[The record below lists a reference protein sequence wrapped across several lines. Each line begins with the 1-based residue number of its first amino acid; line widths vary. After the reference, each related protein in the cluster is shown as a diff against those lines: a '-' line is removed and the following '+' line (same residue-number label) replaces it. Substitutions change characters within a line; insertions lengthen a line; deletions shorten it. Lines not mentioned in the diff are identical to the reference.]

1 MSIQAYLD
9 EQLNDPSNVNTN
21 TLEALLKQ
29 ELVKEETLQQ
39 QVMDDIQN
47 KPHGIANDFFAM

>member
-21 TLEALLKQ
+21 TLKALLEQ
-29 ELVKEETLQQ
+29 ELKKEETLQQ
-39 QVMDDIQN
+39 QVIDGIQKTN
-47 KPHGIANDFFAM
+47 SRSS